1 MRRYETIFIA
11 NPDLT
16 EEARVSLFDRMES
29 IITERNG
36 LQVET
41 DVWGTKRLAYAIKKK
56 ERGHYVR
63 FDYCGSGEIVNELER
78 TARIDDRI
86 LKYMTVLLD
95 EAPDLDQIREAI
107 AQKQR
112 DQNAA
117 EEAAKSIEEPPVNES
132 DIIIKDTE
140 PSAEKTD
147 ADQSE
152 NEITETKES

>member
-11 NPDLT
+11 DPDLT

-41 DVWGTKRLAYAIKKK
+41 DVWGTRRLAYAIKKK

-63 FDYCGSGEIVNELER
+63 FDYCGSSEIVNELER
-78 TARIDDRI
+78 ASRIDDRI

-95 EAPDLDQIREAI
+95 ETPDLDQIREEI
-107 AQKQR
+107 AQRQS
-112 DQNAA
+112 DQSSNGEAA
-117 EEAAKSIEEPPVNES
+117 ESVGEPPISES
-132 DIIIKDTE
+132 EEIKDTE
-140 PSAEKTD
+140 PSAEDTA

>member
-11 NPDLT
+11 DPDLT

-41 DVWGTKRLAYAIKKK
+41 DVWGTRRLAYAIKKK

-63 FDYCGSGEIVNELER
+63 FDYCGSSEIVNELER
-78 TARIDDRI
+78 ASRIDDRI
-86 LKYMTVLLD
+86 LKYMTILLD
-95 EAPDLDQIREAI
+95 ETPDLDQIREEI
-107 AQKQR
+107 AQRQS
-112 DQNAA
+112 DQSSNGEAA
-117 EEAAKSIEEPPVNES
+117 ESVGEPPISES
-132 DIIIKDTE
+132 EEIKDTE
-140 PSAEKTD
+140 PSAEDTD

>member
-11 NPDLT
+11 DPDLT

-41 DVWGTKRLAYAIKKK
+41 DVWGTRRLAYAIKKK

-63 FDYCGSGEIVNELER
+63 FDYCGSSEIVNELER
-78 TARIDDRI
+78 ASRIDDRI
-86 LKYMTVLLD
+86 LKYMTILLD
-95 EAPDLDQIREAI
+95 ETPDLDQIREEI
-107 AQKQR
+107 AQRQS
-112 DQNAA
+112 DQSSNGEAA
-117 EEAAKSIEEPPVNES
+117 ESVGEPPISES
-132 DIIIKDTE
+132 EEIKDTE
-140 PSAEKTD
+140 PSAEDTA

>member
-11 NPDLT
+11 DPDLT
-16 EEARVSLFDRMES
+16 EEVRVSLFDRMES

-41 DVWGTKRLAYAIKKK
+41 EVWGTRRLAYAIKKK
-56 ERGHYVR
+56 ERGHYIR

-78 TARIDDRI
+78 ASRIDDRI

-95 EAPDLDQIREAI
+95 ETPDLDQIREEI
-107 AQKQR
+107 AQRQSVQSSDGK
-112 DQNAA
+112 AA
-117 EEAAKSIEEPPVNES
+117 ESVREPPISES
-132 DIIIKDTE
+132 VEIKDTE
-140 PSAEKTD
+140 PSAEDTD